1 MTNELHEKLKN
12 RKFVNGFKPQEEK
25 ILFTIEGKN
34 IGTSQ
39 SFVTFQGLP
48 KAGKS
53 TFITSIIA
61 SAYTTWDI
69 FNCKLNFPKDRKRL
83 CYIDTESSD
92 YDYYRVLERI
102 RQQIITDLLPHNFD
116 SFLFREDNANDIK
129 QMIEQYLE
137 ENKDCSIIVIDGVLD
152 LIANFNDVEQ
162 SFYLVQWLKKITKK
176 YDLLV
181 LLVLHLGK
189 KDQNSIGH
197 IGSYL
202 DRKSQSVLRIEKN
215 KQNNTLDLTAQ
226 FLRSTEDFNPISI
239 QYQGGNW
246 NQVNNDMPVNNQ
258 LIYGIDRK
266 RLLHQVLL
274 EPKSYNQLV
283 NDLAEV
289 TGKGVSTIKKLVKQ
303 LIIEQAIVK
312 YNELY
317 KIK

>member
-1 MTNELHEKLKN
+1 MTNELHEKLN
-12 RKFVNGFKPQEEK
+12 SRKFVNGFKPQEEK

-61 SAYTTWDI
+61 SAFTTWDI

-102 RQQIITDLLPHNFD
+102 RLQIITDLLPHNFD

-129 QMIEQYLE
+129 LMIEQYLE
-137 ENKDCSIIVIDGVLD
+137 ENRDCSIIVIDGVLD

-215 KQNNTLDLTAQ
+215 KQNNTLDLVPQ

-274 EPKSYNQLV
+274 EPKNYNQLV

-312 YNELY
+312 HNELY

>member
-1 MTNELHEKLKN
+1 MTNELHEKLN
-12 RKFVNGFKPQEEK
+12 SRKFVNGFKPQEEK

-61 SAYTTWDI
+61 SAFTTWDI

-102 RQQIITDLLPHNFD
+102 RLQIITDLLPYNFD

-129 QMIEQYLE
+129 LMIEQYLE
-137 ENKDCSIIVIDGVLD
+137 ENRDCSIIVIDGVLD

-239 QYQGGNW
+239 QYQGGSW

-312 YNELY
+312 NNELY

>member
-312 YNELY
+312 NNELY